1 VAFIRLIGAAEASGL
16 LKSEY
21 DAAIERA
28 GRVFNILSAMS
39 PRPRVLRA
47 FVALA
52 LEIMNG
58 PSALSERDR
67 RLLALAVSRTNGCRY
82 STGVYERELQAL
94 AGAEGAETPA
104 LRALCDFAV
113 KLTREPSSIAGEDID
128 GLRAHG
134 YADEAIHDA
143 VQVVAL
149 LNYANRIAD
158 GLGIDEEPG

>member
-1 VAFIRLIGAAEASGL
+1 VAFIRLIGEAEATGE
-16 LKSEY
+16 LKREY

-28 GRVFNILSAMS
+28 GSVFNILKAMS

-58 PSALSERDR
+58 ESALSERDR
-67 RLLALAVSRTNGCRY
+67 RLLALVVSRTNGCLY
-82 STGVYERELQAL
+82 STGVYERELYVLGWKNEGETAAVQAL
-94 AGAEGAETPA
+94 F
-104 LRALCDFAV
+104 DFAV
-113 KLTREPSSIAGEDID
+113 TLTREPSSISAGDVEA
-128 GLRAHG
+128 LREHG
-134 YADEAIHDA
+134 YSDLSIHDA

-158 GLGIDEEPG
+158 GLGIEAEPG